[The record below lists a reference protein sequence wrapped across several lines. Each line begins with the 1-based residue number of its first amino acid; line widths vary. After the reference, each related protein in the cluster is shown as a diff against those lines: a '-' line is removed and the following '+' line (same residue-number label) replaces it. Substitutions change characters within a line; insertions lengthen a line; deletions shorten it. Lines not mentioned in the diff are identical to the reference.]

1 MIIKILNRQN
11 VKHKLSC
18 EDKQKNTKI
27 LCSYSLLLR
36 NLFWSSLD
44 STNYSTVLIRYL
56 DLQSYTI
63 LL

>member
-18 EDKQKNTKI
+18 EHKQKNTKI
-27 LCSYSLLLR
+27 LHSYSLSLR
-36 NLFWSSLD
+36 NLLLSSLD
-44 STNYSTVLIRYL
+44 NTSYSTVLIRYL